1 MLFVLK
7 LIKNG
12 VNEIIEEGTPAV
24 PSASAVAAGQNQR
37 RHSCRRK
44 SNSEAGAKGG
54 SDNTARDGEGDQ
66 AEAEAEV
73 EESEE
78 ESLEAAMK
86 DLRMCMDLV
95 MKRLDIGQSSPLSII
110 SHSL

>member
-37 RHSCRRK
+37 RHSGRRTSK
-44 SNSEAGAKGG
+44 SEAGAKGG

-66 AEAEAEV
+66 AEAEAE
-73 EESEE
+73 ESEE

-95 MKRLDIGQSSPLSII
+95 MKRLVIGQSSPLSII